1 MVSVL
6 VDGEEHFAG
15 QSGARSMDELI
26 ELVKASIDPDAMI
39 TGILLSGQ
47 KLSDQDWTRPVMT
60 MNGETLE
67 IITGTKEDF
76 VQERLATSP
85 EVVQHLIS
93 LLEETANLFEVSASF
108 EGSEKFKKAID
119 EFQAFLG
126 WFSTLF
132 SLKPVALDGKE
143 DAFVTIVTALTTTSE
158 ELLQQQLHQSWWAI
172 SETIRRT
179 LIPQLR
185 EMEAYCIALTK

>member
-39 TGILLSGQ
+39 TGVLLSGQ
-47 KLSDQDWTRPVMT
+47 KLSEQDWTRPVMT

-67 IITGTKEDF
+67 ILTGTKEEF
-76 VQERLATSP
+76 VQQRLATAP
-85 EVVQHLIS
+85 QVVQHLIA

-108 EGSEKFKKAID
+108 EGSEKFKQAID

-143 DAFVTIVTALTTTSE
+143 EQFVTIVTALTTTSE

-185 EMEAYCIALTK
+185 EMEAYCNGLK